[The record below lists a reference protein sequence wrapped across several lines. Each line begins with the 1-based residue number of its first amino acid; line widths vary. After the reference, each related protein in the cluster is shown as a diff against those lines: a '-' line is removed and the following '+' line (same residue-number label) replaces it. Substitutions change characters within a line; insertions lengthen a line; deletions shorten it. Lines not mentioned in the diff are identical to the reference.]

1 MKKAPLI
8 IGICFLLACNFFNQE
23 KKSQNNFDNFLED
36 YFQESL
42 KLYRINATFLGDD
55 RYNDSLPDFLSPEFL
70 VKQKHFFACQ
80 LCKRMHWRK
89 KNIF

>member
-1 MKKAPLI
+1 MMKKAPLI
-8 IGICFLLACNFFNQE
+8 LGLCFLVACNFFYQE
-23 KKSQNNFDNFLED
+23 KRHQNNFDNFLED

-70 VKQKHFFACQ
+70 VKQNHFLGFP
-80 LCKRMHWRK
+80 K
-89 KNIF
+89 KQVHCPV